1 MKPLFHLNKYLLKY
15 KWHLLLGFLFIIFS
29 NLFKVYMPAIVD
41 QAADEISNYFKD
53 AQNNDVNTNN
63 ELLNAGL
70 KLSLV
75 YLAYAFISGLF
86 LFLTRQTIIVM
97 SRKIEYDLKNEIFD
111 HYQSLSMSFFKKNN
125 TGDLM
130 NRISED
136 VGKVRMYLGPAIMYT
151 LNVFVLFTM
160 VITFMFNKNVSLT
173 LYVLIPLPILSFII
187 YKISFV
193 INKKSEKTQ
202 QQQSMLSTF
211 VQEAFSGIR
220 VLKAYNR
227 ESYFQYNFKNETE
240 NYKRASLSLAFVN
253 SFFLPAIVLLIGLST
268 ILTIYIG
275 GIKTINNEIDYGD
288 ILQFIFYINLLTW
301 PFASIGWVTSLIQR
315 AAASQKR
322 INEFLLQNETIE
334 NLQPENQ
341 ITNINSLVFSK
352 VFFEYEQ
359 TNIKAL
365 ENISFELKKG
375 QTLGIIG
382 RTGSGKSTIANL
394 ICRLYDVNIGNIQI
408 NSSSINYFNLFS
420 LRAKIGYVP
429 QDVFLFS
436 DTIKNNIMFGIE
448 NDNID
453 DQLIINAA
461 KQAQIHEDIMG
472 FPESYNT
479 KIGER
484 GITLSG
490 GQKQRISIARALI
503 RKPDVLILD
512 DCLSAVD
519 TETEDK
525 ILKNLYRNN
534 KSNITVIIGHR
545 ISSVSSANQIIV
557 LEKGGIIENGNHS
570 DLIKKQGYYYEIHK
584 KQLIEKKQ

>member
-408 NSSSINYFNLFS
+408 NSSSINDFNLFS
-420 LRAKIGYVP
+420 IRAKIGYVP

-557 LEKGGIIENGNHS
+557 LEKGGIVENGNHS

>member
-1 MKPLFHLNKYLLKY
+1 MKPLFHLNKYLFKY

-53 AQNNDVNTNN
+53 AQNTDLNTNN
-63 ELLNAGL
+63 ELWNAGL

-75 YLAYAFISGLF
+75 YLALAFISGLF

-341 ITNINSLVFSK
+341 INS
-352 VFFEYEQ
+352 
-359 TNIKAL
+359 I
-365 ENISFELKKG
+365 
-375 QTLGIIG
+375 
-382 RTGSGKSTIANL
+382 
-394 ICRLYDVNIGNIQI
+394 
-408 NSSSINYFNLFS
+408 
-420 LRAKIGYVP
+420 
-429 QDVFLFS
+429 
-436 DTIKNNIMFGIE
+436 
-448 NDNID
+448 
-453 DQLIINAA
+453 
-461 KQAQIHEDIMG
+461 
-472 FPESYNT
+472 
-479 KIGER
+479 
-484 GITLSG
+484 
-490 GQKQRISIARALI
+490 
-503 RKPDVLILD
+503 
-512 DCLSAVD
+512 
-519 TETEDK
+519 
-525 ILKNLYRNN
+525 
-534 KSNITVIIGHR
+534 
-545 ISSVSSANQIIV
+545 
-557 LEKGGIIENGNHS
+557 
-570 DLIKKQGYYYEIHK
+570 
-584 KQLIEKKQ
+584 